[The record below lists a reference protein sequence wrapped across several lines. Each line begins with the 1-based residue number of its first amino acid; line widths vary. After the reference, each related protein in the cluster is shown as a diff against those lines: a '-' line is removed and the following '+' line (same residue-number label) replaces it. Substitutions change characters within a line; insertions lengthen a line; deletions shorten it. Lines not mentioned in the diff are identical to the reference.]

1 MFPFSEFVL
10 KFVMKLIYRYSEIN
24 QALHYSNNSAYMYQ
38 VSVHTQFQLPIPYNT
53 GNKKMPKVTK
63 SLKGDITHN
72 LSIRVSGAIYNLFIP
87 VSDKGTKWFLP
98 AICCN

>member
-1 MFPFSEFVL
+1 MCPFSEFVL

-53 GNKKMPKVTK
+53 GNKKNA
-63 SLKGDITHN
+63 KGYKITQ
-72 LSIRVSGAIYNLFIP
+72 G
-87 VSDKGTKWFLP
+87 
-98 AICCN
+98 